1 MSSFKRSTKI
11 TTASAA
17 ASPMSSPR
25 NSTSGDRPAR
35 MAQLQQIRDDMMTI
49 DMSKAISVCPSQPF
63 GLTILPAVAAGSD
76 QSATHLL
83 RPLVPPPLGATQLS
97 PMLAMANSSTFTI

>member
-1 MSSFKRSTKI
+1 MSAFKRSTKI

-35 MAQLQQIRDDMMTI
+35 MAQLQQIRDEMMTI
-49 DMSKAISVCPSQPF
+49 DMHKSICVCPSQPF
-63 GLTILPAVAAGSD
+63 GL
-76 QSATHLL
+76 
-83 RPLVPPPLGATQLS
+83 S
-97 PMLAMANSSTFTI
+97 PRMLFKSSTSSNPPATLPCDPYLEL

>member
-63 GLTILPAVAAGSD
+63 GLFSTQP
-76 QSATHLL
+76 SA
-83 RPLVPPPLGATQLS
+83 
-97 PMLAMANSSTFTI
+97 I